1 MTVTYKE
8 NGALLGASPNSV
20 TIEIKGQRFQITE
33 YIGQMKIVKIDGTD
47 SDNIRIEPCVANS
60 VLIF

>member
-33 YIGQMKIVKIDGTD
+33 YVGQMKIVKIDGTD

>member
-8 NGALLGASPNSV
+8 NGALLGASPNVV
-20 TIEIKGQRFQITE
+20 TIEIKGQRFQISE
-33 YIGQMKIVKIDGTD
+33 YVGQMKVIKIDGTE
-47 SDNIRIEPCVANS
+47 SDNLHIQPCVANS

>member
-8 NGALLGASPNSV
+8 EGKLLGASPNLV
-20 TIEIKGQRFQITE
+20 NIEINGQRFQITE
-33 YIGQMKIVKIDGTD
+33 YVGQMKIIKIDGTQ
-47 SDNIRIEPCVANS
+47 SDNIFIQPCVANS